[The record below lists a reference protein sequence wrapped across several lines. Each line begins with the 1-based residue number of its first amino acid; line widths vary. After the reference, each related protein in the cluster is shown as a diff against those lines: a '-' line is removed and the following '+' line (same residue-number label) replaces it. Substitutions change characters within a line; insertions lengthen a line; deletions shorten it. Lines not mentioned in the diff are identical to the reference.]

1 MIQRMKYPTA
11 PIHILDAITDYANN
25 HILHGHFV
33 TAVLENNLS
42 EAIFRADPNSL
53 AGLKD
58 IVLFIHWEI
67 PHSSHGSVEKVNAW
81 LEEERTCPM
90 CGDAPGSYAYCL
102 EHGELG

>member
-1 MIQRMKYPTA
+1 MKYPTA

-25 HILHGHFV
+25 HTPHSHFV
-33 TAVLENNLS
+33 TAVLENKLS

-58 IVLFIHWEI
+58 IVLFVHWEI